1 MAVLAVIRI
10 LTGGIKVGE
19 ARSSGG
25 ETKIVHTDTAGR
37 PTPVTTD
44 RSGRVVDASG

>member
-1 MAVLAVIRI
+1 MAIQAVIRI
-10 LTGGIKVGE
+10 LTGGIKIGE

-25 ETKIVHTDTAGR
+25 ETKIVHTDTAGN

-44 RSGRVVDASG
+44 RSGRVVESG

>member
-1 MAVLAVIRI
+1 MAILAVIRI
-10 LTGGIKVGE
+10 LTGGIKVS

-37 PTPVTTD
+37 PVPVTTD
-44 RSGRVVDASG
+44 RSGRVVD